1 MVMNY
6 AVLIVLFIAFVFYY
20 LVRFYLNKF
29 KNLDLP
35 ILMERYHD
43 NPAMTIIQ
51 AALMMISLLVGYV
64 VASFFF

>member
-1 MVMNY
+1 MNY